1 MLRHRTV
8 FKKRYKRHVSV
19 WYFEC
24 DSPMDKSKNSF
35 NCSGV
40 EILYILKNKT
50 RFKATLTESLK
61 YFDELH
67 SSSVESLLYFL
78 CKDRTLMLEK
88 EKVHF

>member
-1 MLRHRTV
+1 
-8 FKKRYKRHVSV
+8 
-19 WYFEC
+19 
-24 DSPMDKSKNSF
+24 MDKSKNSF

-50 RFKATLTESLK
+50 NFKATLTESLK